1 MLLWASRAYYKKAGQ
16 AWGINV
22 EGHILV
28 NLRQY
33 ENETPL
39 NSLQILSFRGVKI
52 TKKKKKSKSGF
63 CASTARNKSLK

>member
-22 EGHILV
+22 EGHILL

-39 NSLQILSFRGVKI
+39 NSLQILSFRCVKI
-52 TKKKKKSKSGF
+52 KKKKKIKKWIL
-63 CASTARNKSLK
+63 CKYRTQ

>member
-52 TKKKKKSKSGF
+52 TKKKKVKKWIL
-63 CASTARNKSLK
+63 CKYRTQ

>member
-28 NLRQY
+28 NLRQS

-52 TKKKKKSKSGF
+52 TKKKKIKKWIL
-63 CASTARNKSLK
+63 CKYRTQ

>member
-22 EGHILV
+22 EGRILL

-52 TKKKKKSKSGF
+52 TKKKKNQKVDF
-63 CASTARNKSLK
+63 VQVPHAIRV

>member
-1 MLLWASRAYYKKAGQ
+1 MLLWASRAYYRKAGQ

-33 ENETPL
+33 ENQTPL
-39 NSLQILSFRGVKI
+39 NSMQILSFRGMKI
-52 TKKKKKSKSGF
+52 TKKNKSKSGF
-63 CASTARNKSLK
+63 YASTARNKSPK

>member
-52 TKKKKKSKSGF
+52 TKKKKIKKWIL
-63 CASTARNKSLK
+63 CKYRTQ